1 MRVLHPWT
9 HYPQRILAASGCS
22 EPQPGLS
29 ERGEHQ
35 ALRPLQDL
43 HGTLLMPN
51 QENDAEEEFPQQRR
65 PEGFEFAALKAKRQK
80 SRLTNREVI

>member
-1 MRVLHPWT
+1 
-9 HYPQRILAASGCS
+9 
-22 EPQPGLS
+22 
-29 ERGEHQ
+29 
-35 ALRPLQDL
+35 
-43 HGTLLMPN
+43 MPN